1 MNDQESLSNKVDQL
15 VKKHREL
22 TERKDQLVQNKNRI
36 EAELK
41 VNRRALEQTM
51 NEAREEGFDPNNL
64 KEELQ
69 REAEAVQIKLNVLQG
84 DIEAGE
90 KIVEP
95 ILKVIESNA

>member
-1 MNDQESLSNKVDQL
+1 MNDQESMSMQIDQL
-15 VKKHREL
+15 TKTYQEL
-22 TERKDQLVQNKNRI
+22 NKRRDQLINNKNTI

-41 VNRRALEQTM
+41 VNRRSLEQTM

-69 REAEAVQIKLNVLQG
+69 TEAEAVQIKLNILKG

-90 KIVEP
+90 KIIEP
-95 ILKVIESNA
+95 ILKVIDDA